1 MERGR
6 IERQRERN
14 QRFPF
19 LLCEISYWRE
29 DRKKKKKYRRMKR
42 RHVMDLEET
51 TKDRGMRQILAVT
64 MQKPVL
70 ITINFNQHSTKTL
83 FFPAILQNLNSNIQ
97 DFYIHAK

>member
-1 MERGR
+1 
-6 IERQRERN
+6 
-14 QRFPF
+14 
-19 LLCEISYWRE
+19 
-29 DRKKKKKYRRMKR
+29 MKR